1 MRSLLDVNVVIA
13 LLDPDHAFHERAH
26 AWWAAQA
33 KSGWASCPIVENGVV
48 RIMSNPGYSQGA
60 RFTPGDLI
68 SRLRTFAAQTD
79 HEFWPDDVSL
89 RDGKLFAAG
98 RIHGSRQI
106 TDLYLLALASNH
118 AGRLATFDQGIPISA
133 LSGAKTDSLCV
144 I

>member
-1 MRSLLDVNVVIA
+1 MRALLDVNVVIA

-48 RIMSNPGYSQGA
+48 RIMSHPGYSPGA

-68 SRLRTFAAQTD
+68 ARLRTFATQTN

-89 RDGKLFAAG
+89 RDGKLFTVD
-98 RIHGSRQI
+98 RIHSSRQL
-106 TDLYLLALASNH
+106 TDLYLLALATKH
-118 AGRLATFDQGIPISA
+118 AGRLVTFDQAISISA
-133 LSGAKTDSLCV
+133 VCAAKAESLCV